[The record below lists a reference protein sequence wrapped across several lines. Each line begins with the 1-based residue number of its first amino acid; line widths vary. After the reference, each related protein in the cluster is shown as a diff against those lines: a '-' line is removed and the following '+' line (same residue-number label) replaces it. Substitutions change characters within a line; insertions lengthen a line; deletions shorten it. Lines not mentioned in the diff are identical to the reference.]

1 MNRNEE
7 YRALLEELS
16 VTPAALD
23 NCVERARRKARKRFG
38 WRTSLASLGGAAAAF
53 VMAVNLSVPFAMA
66 CSQIPGLREL
76 TAAVAFSSSLKAAVQ
91 NDHVQLIDH
100 SQTVNGIDLNVDYL
114 IFDASQIHFFYSLG
128 GGDYTEFYLEPHI
141 TDLNGKKLQ
150 GYSLSTCSAKA
161 GELSDFSILFEN
173 GFSIPEGMRFTCDVR
188 GYRTTDTAV
197 AVPVHSD
204 QTVEEPGIIATF
216 TFEITFDPKFTA
228 PGETIDID
236 QWVSVDGQRFHFRT
250 LEINP
255 THARLTVEFG
265 ENNTAWCN
273 SMQFYLTDRE
283 GNVYESGSR
292 ASTGSSLVAS
302 GSGEDG
308 KVVYFLESPYFTGNA
323 PYTVHI
329 TGASWRDKDHAYAEV
344 DLKKQTAEGFP
355 EGYKFLDVR
364 HDEEGLR
371 LSYVKPA
378 GTSNTLVSRYL
389 DPEGNEYD
397 VHSFGYYTRTFEEN
411 GEEYKVE
418 EIFLE
423 DYQYDTVTLK
433 LNYTRATEFEPPVE
447 VTVE

>member
-7 YRALLEELS
+7 YRLLLEQLED
-16 VTPAALD
+16 TPHALD
-23 NCVERARRKARKRFG
+23 NCVERARRKARKRSG
-38 WRTSLASLGGAAAAF
+38 WRASFASLGGVAAAF
-53 VMAVNLSVPFAMA
+53 VLAVNLSVPFAMA

-100 SQTVNGIDLNVDYL
+100 SQTVNDITLNVDYL
-114 IFDASQIHFFYSLG
+114 IFDSSQIHFFYSLSG
-128 GGDYTEFYLEPHI
+128 GNYNEFYLEPHI
-141 TDLNGKKLQ
+141 TGLNGEKLQ

-161 GELSDFSILFEN
+161 GELSDFSIVFEP
-173 GFSIPEGMRFTCDVR
+173 GTTIPEGMRFTCDVR
-188 GYRTTDTAV
+188 GYRTDDT

-204 QTVEEPGIIATF
+204 QTVEEPSFVATF

-228 PGETIDID
+228 PGKTIDVD

-255 THARLTVEFG
+255 THARLTVEFD

-273 SMQFYLTDRE
+273 SMQFYLTDSE

-302 GSGEDG
+302 GFGEDG
-308 KVVYFLESPYFTGNA
+308 KVVYFLESPHFTGSA

-329 TGASWRDKDHAYAEV
+329 TGASWLDKAQAYAEV
-344 DLKKQTAEGFP
+344 DLKAQTAEGLP
-355 EGYKFLDVR
+355 KGYKFLDVR
-364 HDEEGLR
+364 YDEEGLW
-371 LSYVKPA
+371 LSYAKPV

-397 VHSFGYYTRTFEEN
+397 VRSVGFYTRTFEEN

-418 EIFLE
+418 EILLE
-423 DYQYDTVTLK
+423 NYHHDTVTLK
-433 LNYTRATEFEPPVE
+433 LNYTRIVEFEPPVE
-447 VTVE
+447 VTIQ